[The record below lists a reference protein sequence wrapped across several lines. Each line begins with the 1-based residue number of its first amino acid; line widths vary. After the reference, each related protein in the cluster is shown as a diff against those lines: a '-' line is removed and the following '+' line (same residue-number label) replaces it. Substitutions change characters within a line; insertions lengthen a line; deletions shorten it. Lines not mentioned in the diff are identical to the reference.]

1 MDLFRRYGLYLTIV
15 ILVLVGL
22 IFYFVNDGF
31 GTDQEAKEK
40 AKQERMARSSDPT
53 QGNESGGDGGEGGD
67 GIPDDGATPEY
78 ILEKYLEWA
87 EYPPFS
93 RPMSIL
99 NHDLAFPFIIETSP
113 DYTIDAKTNEPTGY
127 VCLFQ
132 PKTWAVIGN
141 KDMMYVTL
149 ECRDKARNRVKVSI
163 DSHQVFKEWE
173 GQRFGVVSASVNDSG
188 TDGDQTRGDN
198 IHTFSW
204 KPQKGDW
211 GQMSLVAE
219 ITYGPENL
227 KTTLTS
233 SFFSSP
239 SIPAEFNGVFSDSL
253 QDGSLI
259 VRAVVNVYKKGKY
272 HLEANLKDEKNG
284 EYIAYAV
291 YDGDLVS
298 GSNEVEFT
306 FFGKILRDKDLDGPY
321 IATSFRGHRV
331 NLPIDPDWF
340 NQGAEGLRKIQAAKT
355 TEPDRE
361 LVVPYKDEYKTRY
374 YKVESFSN
382 AAWDS
387 ADKQNRIRQIKAL
400 Q

>member
-1 MDLFRRYGLYLTIV
+1 MELFRRYGLYLTLVIV
-15 ILVLVGL
+15 VIIGLVVFLLRDNFSG
-22 IFYFVNDGF
+22 DS
-31 GTDQEAKEK
+31 EAKERE
-40 AKQERMARSSDPT
+40 KQERLAQTYDPT
-53 QGNESGGDGGEGGD
+53 NPNDSYGQTGDGGDGQ
-67 GIPDDGATPEY
+67 IPDDGATPEF

-87 EYPPFS
+87 EYPPYS

-113 DYTIDAKTNEPTGY
+113 DYILDEKTNEPNGY
-127 VCLFQ
+127 VCMFQ
-132 PKTWAVIGN
+132 PKTWSVIGP
-141 KDMMYVTL
+141 KDVMYVTL

-173 GQRFGVVSASVNDSG
+173 GQRYGVVSASVNDNG

-198 IHTFSW
+198 VYTFSW
-204 KPQKGDW
+204 KPMKGDW

-227 KTTLTS
+227 KTKLTS

-239 SIPAEFNGVFSDSL
+239 TVPAEFNGVFTDTV

-259 VRAVVNVYKKGKY
+259 VKAVLNVYRKGKY

-291 YDGDLVS
+291 YDGELVS
-298 GSNEVEFT
+298 GSNEVSFT

-331 NLPIDPDWF
+331 NLPIDPEWF
-340 NQGAEGLRKIQAAKT
+340 NQGAEGLRKIEAART

-361 LVVPYKDEYKTRY
+361 LVVPYKDEYKTRF
-374 YKVESFSN
+374 YKVETFSR

-387 ADKQNRIRQIKAL
+387 QDKQERIRQIKSL
-400 Q
+400 

>member
-1 MDLFRRYGLYLTIV
+1 MDLIRRYGVYLAVV
-15 ILVLVGL
+15 ILVVIGL
-22 IFYFVNDGF
+22 IFFLIKDNVGS
-31 GTDQEAKEK
+31 DQDAREK
-40 AKQERMARSSDPT
+40 ARQERMASNSDPT
-53 QGNESGGDGGEGGD
+53 QGDDSSGSGSDGSGGV
-67 GIPDDGATPEY
+67 PDDGATPEY

-113 DYTIDAKTNEPTGY
+113 DYSIDPKTNEATGY

-173 GQRFGVVSASVNDSG
+173 GQRYGVVSASVNDNG

-198 IHTFSW
+198 IFTFSW
-204 KPQKGDW
+204 KPQKADW

-259 VRAVVNVYKKGKY
+259 VRAVVNVYRKGKY

-321 IATSFRGHRV
+321 LATSFRGHRV
-331 NLPIDPDWF
+331 NLPIDPEWF

-361 LVVPYKDEYKTRY
+361 LVVPYKDEYKTKY